1 MGRESLPGRIS
12 GEIYKLGLPAWEKLV
27 IIRLVSAGM
36 AELAD
41 ALDLGSSVHRR
52 AGSSPVTR
60 IILILNRKIKLLC
73 FMQVVLF
80 SYFHVEHLMK
90 ANPRYMLEY
99 KNSSDDLFDER
110 LKI

>member
-1 MGRESLPGRIS
+1 
-12 GEIYKLGLPAWEKLV
+12 
-27 IIRLVSAGM
+27 
-36 AELAD
+36 
-41 ALDLGSSVHRR
+41 
-52 AGSSPVTR
+52 
-60 IILILNRKIKLLC
+60 
-73 FMQVVLF
+73 MQVVLF